1 MGELAQS
8 HNKRDMRHISAPVPR
23 LVAVDE
29 QARTRARREKGQI
42 EAVGWRGDSDN
53 TLDLGPAHQQLHR
66 DPGTE

>member
-1 MGELAQS
+1 
-8 HNKRDMRHISAPVPR
+8 MRHISAPVPR

-29 QARTRARREKGQI
+29 QARTRARREKGEI
-42 EAVGWRGDSDN
+42 EAVGGDSDN